1 MARTLKILVV
11 LVILVLVALPFFIT
25 FLDRTD
31 PLRSEGYSKS
41 VSWIDNNTLERSPG
55 TDSLEVGWSKVS
67 ITPDQVVPLA
77 GYGAREDKMYS
88 AIHDSLFVRTL
99 VFKDSLSTKIIVN
112 HEMLIV
118 PPALIENLKLK
129 LSREDFENIFFTAT
143 HTHSSI
149 GAWQPG
155 LLGNAIA
162 GEYDSTII
170 DFLTEKVLESIELAQ
185 NDMQAATV
193 GFLKSDNSDLIRN
206 RLVREQG
213 TTDPWLRILNISRE
227 DGSTGLFFTFAA
239 HATCL
244 SAEYNDLSGDYPG
257 LLMKNLESD
266 STFQIAIYAAGA
278 VGSMSPQAP
287 GFRGY
292 EKVEFVVDK
301 LDTQINL
308 LSNLIQGS
316 PQNSLSIIHI
326 PIDLGEPQF
335 KISRDLII
343 RPWLFNSLTKPYAGS
358 EITALQLGNNLLVGM
373 PCDFSGELVE
383 PLDSLAE
390 KNGLNLMI
398 TSFNGGYVGYITK
411 DDWYDL
417 PKYET
422 RSMNWYGPGNGELF
436 LQLTKKLILKHAD
449 NTSNSAT
456 R

>member
-1 MARTLKILVV
+1 MG

-25 FLDRTD
+25 FLDRAD
-31 PLRSEGYSKS
+31 PLRSEGYLKS
-41 VSWIDNNTLERSPG
+41 LSFIETSSIESSPAV
-55 TDSLEVGWSKVS
+55 DSLMVGWSKVN
-67 ITPDQVVPLA
+67 ITPAHIVPLA
-77 GYGAREDKMYS
+77 GYGAREDKMYL
-88 AIHDSLFVRTL
+88 AIHDSLFMRTL

-112 HEMLIV
+112 LEMLIV
-118 PPALIENLKLK
+118 PPALIESLKIK
-129 LSREDFENIFFTAT
+129 LSREEFENIFFTAT

-155 LLGNAIA
+155 FLGNAIA

-170 DFLTEKVLESIELAQ
+170 DFLTDKVLESIVLAE
-185 NDMQAATV
+185 NDIQAATI

-206 RLVREQG
+206 RLVGEQG
-213 TTDPWLRILNISRE
+213 TIDPWLRILNITRKDS
-227 DGSTGLFFTFAA
+227 STALFFTYAA

-266 STFQIAIYAAGA
+266 STIQLAIYAAGA

-287 GFRGY
+287 GLRGY

-308 LSNLIQGS
+308 LSNLIQGDY
-316 PQNSLSIIHI
+316 QNSISIIHI

-335 KISRDLII
+335 KISKDLII
-343 RPWLFNSLTKPYAGS
+343 RPWLFNFLTKPYDGS
-358 EITALQLGNNLLVGM
+358 EVTALQLGDNLLIGM
-373 PCDFSGELVE
+373 PCDFSGELVA

-390 KNGLNLMI
+390 KNGLNLII

-436 LQLTKKLILKHAD
+436 SQLTKKLILKHAD
-449 NTSNSAT
+449 NTSNSAA

>member
-1 MARTLKILVV
+1 M
-11 LVILVLVALPFFIT
+11 LVLIASPFFIT
-25 FLDRTD
+25 FLDRAD
-31 PLRSEGYSKS
+31 PLQSEGYSKS
-41 VSWIDNNTLERSPG
+41 VRLIENSTPVSSPG
-55 TDSLEVGWSKVS
+55 VDSLKVGWSKVN
-67 ITPDQVVPLA
+67 ITPDHIVPLA
-77 GYGAREDKMYS
+77 GYGARENKLYS

-99 VFKDSLSTKIIVN
+99 VFKDSFSTKIIVN
-112 HEMLIV
+112 LEMLIV
-118 PPALIENLKLK
+118 PPALLESLKLK
-129 LSREDFENIFFTAT
+129 LSREEFENIFFTAT

-155 LLGNAIA
+155 FLGNAIA
-162 GEYDSTII
+162 GEYDSIII
-170 DFLTEKVLESIELAQ
+170 DFLTEQVLESIELAK
-185 NDMQAATV
+185 NDIQASTM
-193 GFLKSDNSDLIRN
+193 GFLKSDNSDLVRN
-206 RLVREQG
+206 RLVGEQG
-213 TTDPWLRILNISRE
+213 TTDPWLRILNISRK
-227 DGSTGLFFTFAA
+227 DGSIGLFFTFAA

-244 SAEYNDLSGDYPG
+244 SAEFNHLSGDYPG

-266 STFQIAIYAAGA
+266 TTIQIAIYAAGA

-287 GFRGY
+287 GLRGY

-308 LSNLIQGS
+308 LSNLIQGDY
-316 PQNSLSIIHI
+316 QNSISITHI

-335 KISRDLII
+335 KISKDLII
-343 RPWLFNSLTKPYAGS
+343 RPWLFNSLTKPYDGS
-358 EITALQLGNNLLVGM
+358 EVTALQLGDNLLIGM
-373 PCDFSGELVE
+373 PCDFSGELVA

-390 KNGLNLMI
+390 RNGLNLII

-436 LQLTKKLILKHAD
+436 SQLTKKLILKHAD
-449 NTSNSAT
+449 NTSNSAA